1 MRFST
6 RLQTVYSPVVPFSSP
21 IRNPTMAIQHA
32 VSGEPV
38 SVLPPVNAAGERQT
52 VALFKTQELEVM
64 RVVLLKGRSMP
75 AHKVAGDITVQCLEG
90 AICFHSDGKDQVLAS
105 GDMLYLAGGVVHSL
119 TAIEDACALVHI
131 VLRK

>member
-1 MRFST
+1 
-6 RLQTVYSPVVPFSSP
+6 
-21 IRNPTMAIQHA
+21 MAIQHA

-38 SVLPPVNAAGERQT
+38 SVLRPANTPGDRQT
-52 VALFKTQELEVM
+52 VALFKTNELEVM
-64 RVVLLKGRSMP
+64 RVVLPKGKSMP

-90 AICFHSDGKDQVLAS
+90 SIRFNSDGKDQLLAV

-119 TAIEDACALVHI
+119 TAIEDSCTLVHI